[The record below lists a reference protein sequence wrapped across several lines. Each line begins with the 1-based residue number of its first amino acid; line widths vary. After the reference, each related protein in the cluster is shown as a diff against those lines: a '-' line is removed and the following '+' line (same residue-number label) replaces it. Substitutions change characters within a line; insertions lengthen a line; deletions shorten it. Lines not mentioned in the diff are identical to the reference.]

1 MWRPP
6 WPEIDAQNRG
16 CTVHLFTREQW
27 LRGDFDSPLYRRV
40 VPADPIS
47 AGVKLRSALE
57 KCYHELNIIRA
68 RDGVPYTHYG
78 KSDVDENYFSSVV
91 DSAREALEAT
101 K

>member
-1 MWRPP
+1 M
-6 WPEIDAQNRG
+6 
-16 CTVHLFTREQW
+16 
-27 LRGDFDSPLYRRV
+27 RGDFDSPLYRRAI
-40 VPADPIS
+40 PADLIS
-47 AGVKLRSALE
+47 SGVKLRRDEEYRQALLNSISLLREEKQKLRSALSNG
-57 KCYHELNIIRA
+57 YHELNIIRA